1 MTYADPTP
9 AEQLAFLGNIQR
21 LLTEGQY
28 VASYKFAL
36 LIALA
41 ELAVERRNADGAPLA
56 VPVTAIAEK
65 FIELYWNHD
74 LPYGLGVADGE
85 NRILFQNT
93 GGQAEI
99 VNTVR
104 RLRRRGHHGIG
115 LARRSSAWP
124 SAVRRTA
131 RLLHEQPLWRLQ
143 KVGSGVL
150 ECLYRQDGPDV
161 EAVRFVPGAAE
172 SLRHFHGLVLALAQG
187 AWARFVQSLPR
198 NAPILG
204 QTSDLHSFLFGTER
218 SGKLR
223 QVVDVLT
230 DVQHGQCLYCRKDV
244 RAGEVDHFIP
254 WSRYPRDLAHN
265 LVLAHR
271 SCNHAKRDMLA
282 AERHLERWLARNDRH
297 GDILLTAGEQA
308 GLIADLPGTLSV
320 TSWAYEDCER
330 IGASVWLEGSSVERL
345 GAAWRELLA

>member
-1 MTYADPTP
+1 MANADPTP
-9 AEQLAFLGNIQR
+9 AEQLAFLGHIQR

-36 LIALA
+36 LVALA
-41 ELAVERRNADGAPLA
+41 ELAVERRNPDGAPLT
-56 VPVTAIAEK
+56 VSVTDIADK

-74 LPYGLGVADGE
+74 LPYGLGVVDGE
-85 NRILFQNT
+85 SRTLFQNT

-99 VNTVR
+99 VSTVR
-104 RLRRRGHHGIG
+104 SLRRRGHHCIG

-131 RLLHEQPLWRLQ
+131 RLLQEQLLWRLQ
-143 KVGSGVL
+143 RVGPDVV
-150 ECLYRQDGPDV
+150 ECLYFQDGPGTDTL
-161 EAVRFVPGAAE
+161 RFVPGAAE
-172 SLRHFHGLVLALAQG
+172 SLRRFHGLVVALAQG
-187 AWARFVQSLPR
+187 GWARFIQSLPR

-218 SGKLR
+218 SGILR
-223 QVVDVLT
+223 QMVDVLA
-230 DVQHGQCLYCRKDV
+230 DVQHGQCLYCHKDV
-244 RAGEVDHFIP
+244 RVSEVDHFIR

-265 LVLAHR
+265 LVLAHKN
-271 SCNHAKRDMLA
+271 CNHAKRDMLA
-282 AERHLERWLARNDRH
+282 AERHLESWLARNDRH

-345 GAAWRELLA
+345 STAWRELLP